1 MSLSTFAVIGKDN
14 SPLYLKEFPKESEE
28 SRTETS
34 QDTTTD
40 SQSDP
45 FGFFEVKNEI
55 NKTMSLKNQVRTTR
69 LIYTYFLC
77 RRKYESHSLL

>member
-14 SPLYLKEFPKESEE
+14 SPLYLKEFLKESEE
-28 SRTETS
+28 TKTETS
-34 QDTTTD
+34 RDATD

-55 NKTMSLKNQVRTTR
+55 NKTMSLKNQVRITR
-69 LIYTYFLC
+69 
-77 RRKYESHSLL
+77 